1 MTQNAEE
8 PQAPQASAAPA
19 AAPREQGW
27 RGIILALL
35 AFVLLPLVPLLRVV
49 VPIEQSLLL
58 IVPALAT
65 CALLGWWAGGRL
77 FLALTWTALAVWMI
91 VTPLP
96 GAPAF
101 VAFSKGWSLLLV
113 ASFGVASIMSP
124 RHPFFPRAL
133 SAIGLSFAVGLG
145 IVLFSAKRPDTV
157 QRSVG
162 VEYTRRVDS
171 WLTDWESVSK
181 TAEWQQL
188 ARDNP
193 GMETLA
199 RESSDRLKELPPI
212 TSQLFPSLLA
222 LESLAVL
229 ALAWGLYHRVS
240 RARIGP
246 RPAPLKEFR
255 FNDQLVWGL
264 VAGITAVAVP
274 TLTAFRV
281 VGLNLLV
288 FFGAL
293 YALRGLGV
301 LTWFFAPGRLMVA
314 LTIGL
319 AIFMWPLI
327 GVFALGIGLG
337 DTWLDWRSR
346 PRPTT

>member
-1 MTQNAEE
+1 
-8 PQAPQASAAPA
+8 
-19 AAPREQGW
+19 
-27 RGIILALL
+27 
-35 AFVLLPLVPLLRVV
+35 VLIPLVPLVRVV
-49 VPIEQSLLL
+49 IPVEQSLLL
-58 IVPALAT
+58 IVPALAA
-65 CALLGWWAGGRL
+65 CALVGWWAGGRF
-77 FLALTWTALAVWMI
+77 FLVLSWTALAVWML
-91 VTPLP
+91 VTRLP
-96 GAPAF
+96 GTPQFLAI
-101 VAFSKGWSLLLV
+101 SKGWALLIA
-113 ASFGVASIMSP
+113 ASFGVVSIMSP
-124 RHPFFPRAL
+124 RRSFFPRAL
-133 SAIGLSFAVGLG
+133 SAIGLSFAVGLAL
-145 IVLFSAKRPDTV
+145 VMFSRQQP
-157 QRSVG
+157 SM
-162 VEYTRRVDS
+162 VERAVREEYARRVES
-171 WLTDWESVSK
+171 WLTDWQSLSR
-181 TAEWQQL
+181 TPEWREL
-188 ARDNP
+188 TRENP

-199 RESSDRLKELPPI
+199 RESSDRLVKLPPV
-212 TSQLFPSLLA
+212 TAQLYPAMLA

-246 RPAPLKEFR
+246 PLAPLREFR

-274 TLTAFRV
+274 TLNAFRI

-301 LTWFFAPGRLMVA
+301 LTWFFAPGRLMVT
-314 LTIGL
+314 LTIAL
-319 AIFMWPLI
+319 AIFMWPLL

>member
-1 MTQNAEE
+1 M
-8 PQAPQASAAPA
+8 
-19 AAPREQGW
+19 
-27 RGIILALL
+27 
-35 AFVLLPLVPLLRVV
+35 LLPFVPLLRVV

-58 IVPALAT
+58 IVPALAV
-65 CALLGWWAGGRL
+65 CALVGWWAGGRI
-77 FLALTWTALAVWMI
+77 FLAMSWVTLAVWI
-91 VTPLP
+91 LVTGLP
-96 GAPAF
+96 GEPGF
-101 VAFSKGWSLLLV
+101 VAVSKGWALLL
-113 ASFGVASIMSP
+113 AATFGVVSIMSP
-124 RHPFFPRAL
+124 RQSFFPRAM

-145 IVLFSAKRPDTV
+145 LALFAAKRPGSIEKTV
-157 QRSVG
+157 RA
-162 VEYTRRVDS
+162 EYSRRVDS
-171 WLTDWESVSK
+171 WLADWEAMSK
-181 TAEWQQL
+181 TREWQQL
-188 ARDNP
+188 TRDNP
-193 GMETLA
+193 GVETLA
-199 RESSDRLKELPPI
+199 RESSDQLRQLPPV
-212 TSQLFPSLLA
+212 TARLYPALLA

-229 ALAWGLYHRVS
+229 ALAWGLFHRVS

-246 RPAPLKEFR
+246 PLAPLREFR

-301 LTWFFAPGRLMVA
+301 LTWFFAPGRLMGA

-319 AIFMWPLI
+319 AIFMWPLL

>member
-1 MTQNAEE
+1 V
-8 PQAPQASAAPA
+8 
-19 AAPREQGW
+19 G
-27 RGIILALL
+27 
-35 AFVLLPLVPLLRVV
+35 FVLIPLVPLVRVAIPV
-49 VPIEQSLLL
+49 EQSLLL

-65 CALLGWWAGGRL
+65 CALVGWWAGGR
-77 FLALTWTALAVWMI
+77 FLLVLSWTALAVWLL

-96 GAPAF
+96 GSPQFLA
-101 VAFSKGWSLLLV
+101 VSKGWALLV
-113 ASFGVASIMSP
+113 AASFGVVSIMSP
-124 RHPFFPRAL
+124 SRPFFPRAL
-133 SAIGLSFAVGLG
+133 SAIGLAFAVGLTL
-145 IVLFSAKRPDTV
+145 VTFAARRP
-157 QRSVG
+157 G
-162 VEYTRRVDS
+162 VVETTIRQEYTRRVES
-171 WLTDWESVSK
+171 WLADWQSVSR
-181 TAEWQQL
+181 TPEWQEL
-188 ARDNP
+188 TRDKP
-193 GMETLA
+193 GMEALA
-199 RESSDRLKELPPI
+199 RESSDRLLKLPPV
-212 TSQLFPSLLA
+212 TAPLFPAMLA

-246 RPAPLKEFR
+246 PLAPLKEFR

-274 TLTAFRV
+274 TLNAFRV
-281 VGLNLLV
+281 VGLNLLL

-301 LTWFFAPGRLMVA
+301 LTWFFAPGRLMVT
-314 LTIGL
+314 LTIAL
-319 AIFMWPLI
+319 AIFMWPIL

>member
-1 MTQNAEE
+1 MQDDEASS
-8 PQAPQASAAPA
+8 APVTPAP
-19 AAPREQGW
+19 APREQGW
-27 RGIILALL
+27 RRIILALL
-35 AFVLLPLVPLLRVV
+35 AFVFLPYVPLLRAAIPV
-49 VPIEQSLLL
+49 EQSLLL

-65 CALLGWWAGGRL
+65 CALVGWWAGGKL
-77 FLALTWTALAVWMI
+77 YLAITWLVLAVWI
-91 VTPLP
+91 LATRLP
-96 GAPAF
+96 GVPNF
-101 VAFSKGWSLLLV
+101 MTISKGWALLMV
-113 ASFGVASIMSP
+113 ASFGVVSIMSP
-124 RHPFFPRAL
+124 RQSFFPRAL
-133 SAIGLSFAVGLG
+133 SAIGLSFAVGLAL
-145 IVLFSAKRPDTV
+145 VMFAAKTPGTIERTV
-157 QRSVG
+157 RA
-162 VEYTRRVDS
+162 EYTRRVDA
-171 WLTDWESVSK
+171 WLSDWESVSQ
-181 TAEWQQL
+181 TREWQQL
-188 ARDNP
+188 VRDNP
-193 GMETLA
+193 GMETLSQ
-199 RESSDRLKELPPI
+199 ESTDRLRALPPV
-212 TSQLFPSLLA
+212 TARLYPSLLA

-246 RPAPLKEFR
+246 PLAPLREFR

-274 TLTAFRV
+274 TLTAFKTA
-281 VGLNLLV
+281 GLNLLV

-301 LTWFFAPGRLMVA
+301 LTWFVAPGRVMVA

>member
-1 MTQNAEE
+1 
-8 PQAPQASAAPA
+8 
-19 AAPREQGW
+19 
-27 RGIILALL
+27 
-35 AFVLLPLVPLLRVV
+35 VLLPLVPLLRVAI
-49 VPIEQSLLL
+49 PIEQSLLL
-58 IVPALAT
+58 IVPALAV
-65 CALLGWWAGGRL
+65 CALVGWWAGGRF
-77 FLALTWTALAVWMI
+77 FLALSWMALAIWI
-91 VTPLP
+91 LVTRLP
-96 GAPAF
+96 GGPGFEA
-101 VAFSKGWSLLLV
+101 VAKGWALLV
-113 ASFGVASIMSP
+113 TATFGVVSIMSP
-124 RHPFFPRAL
+124 RQTFFPRAL
-133 SAIGLSFAVGLG
+133 SAIGLSFALGLAL
-145 IVLFSAKRPDTV
+145 VLLAAKQPGTV
-157 QRSVG
+157 ERTMRT
-162 VEYTRRVDS
+162 EYTRRVDA
-171 WLTDWESVSK
+171 WLTDWEAVSK
-181 TAEWQQL
+181 TNEWQQL
-188 ARDNP
+188 TKDNP

-199 RESSDRLKELPPI
+199 RESSDRLRQLPPI
-212 TSQLFPSLLA
+212 TARVYPAILA

-229 ALAWGLYHRVS
+229 ALAWSLFHRVS

-246 RPAPLKEFR
+246 PLAQLREFR

-281 VGLNLLV
+281 AGLNLLV

-319 AIFMWPLI
+319 AIFMWPLL

>member
-1 MTQNAEE
+1 M
-8 PQAPQASAAPA
+8 
-19 AAPREQGW
+19 G
-27 RGIILALL
+27 
-35 AFVLLPLVPLLRVV
+35 FVLIPLVPLVRVV
-49 VPIEQSLLL
+49 IPVEQSLLL
-58 IVPALAT
+58 IVPALAV
-65 CALLGWWAGGRL
+65 CALVGWWAGGRL
-77 FLALTWTALAVWMI
+77 LLVLSWTALAVWML

-96 GAPAF
+96 GTPQFLAI
-101 VAFSKGWSLLLV
+101 SKGWALLV
-113 ASFGVASIMSP
+113 AASFGVVSIMSP
-124 RHPFFPRAL
+124 SRSFFPRAL
-133 SAIGLSFAVGLG
+133 SAVGLSFAVGLTL
-145 IVLFSAKRPDTV
+145 VMFASRRP
-157 QRSVG
+157 SV
-162 VEYTRRVDS
+162 VEETIRQEYTRRVES
-171 WLTDWESVSK
+171 WLADWQAVSR
-181 TAEWQQL
+181 TPEWQQL
-188 ARDNP
+188 TRDNP

-199 RESSDRLKELPPI
+199 RESSDRLLKLPPV
-212 TSQLFPSLLA
+212 TAQMYPAMLA

-246 RPAPLKEFR
+246 PLAPLKEFR

-274 TLTAFRV
+274 TLNAFRV

-301 LTWFFAPGRLMVA
+301 LTWFFAPGRLMVT
-314 LTIGL
+314 LTIAL
-319 AIFMWPLI
+319 AIFMWPIL

-346 PRPTT
+346 ARPTT

>member
-1 MTQNAEE
+1 
-8 PQAPQASAAPA
+8 
-19 AAPREQGW
+19 
-27 RGIILALL
+27 
-35 AFVLLPLVPLLRVV
+35 VLLPLVPLLRVAI
-49 VPIEQSLLL
+49 PIEQSLLL
-58 IVPALAT
+58 IVPALAA
-65 CALLGWWAGGRL
+65 CALVGWWAGGRF
-77 FLALTWTALAVWMI
+77 FLALSWTALALWI
-91 VTPLP
+91 LVTPLP
-96 GAPAF
+96 GGAGF
-101 VAFSKGWSLLLV
+101 VAAAKGWALL
-113 ASFGVASIMSP
+113 ASATFGVVSIMSP
-124 RHPFFPRAL
+124 RQAFFPRAL
-133 SAIGLSFAVGLG
+133 SAIGLSFAVALTL
-145 IVLFSAKRPDTV
+145 VLFTAKRPDSIERTV
-157 QRSVG
+157 RA
-162 VEYTRRVDS
+162 EYTRRVDS
-171 WLTDWESVSK
+171 WLADWESVSK
-181 TAEWQQL
+181 TKEWQQL
-188 ARDNP
+188 TRDNP

-199 RESSDRLKELPPI
+199 RESSDRLRQLPPI
-212 TSQLFPSLLA
+212 TARVYPAILA

-229 ALAWGLYHRVS
+229 ALAWALFHRVS

-246 RPAPLKEFR
+246 PLAPLKEFR

-281 VGLNLLV
+281 AGLNLLV

-319 AIFMWPLI
+319 AIFMWPLL

>member
-1 MTQNAEE
+1 
-8 PQAPQASAAPA
+8 
-19 AAPREQGW
+19 
-27 RGIILALL
+27 
-35 AFVLLPLVPLLRVV
+35 VLLPLVPLLRVV

-58 IVPALAT
+58 IVPALAV
-65 CALLGWWAGGRL
+65 CALVGWWAGGRI
-77 FLALTWTALAVWMI
+77 FLALSWVTLAVWI
-91 VTPLP
+91 LVTPLP
-96 GAPAF
+96 GTPGF
-101 VAFSKGWSLLLV
+101 VAASKGWALLV
-113 ASFGVASIMSP
+113 VATFGVVSIMSP
-124 RHPFFPRAL
+124 REPFFPRAL
-133 SAIGLSFAVGLG
+133 AAVGLSFAVGLAL
-145 IVLFSAKRPDTV
+145 VLFSAKRPDSIEKTV
-157 QRSVG
+157 RA
-162 VEYTRRVDS
+162 EYARRVDS
-171 WLTDWESVSK
+171 WLADWESVSK
-181 TAEWQQL
+181 TREWQQL
-188 ARDNP
+188 TRDNP

-199 RESSDRLKELPPI
+199 RESSDQLRKLPPV
-212 TSQLFPSLLA
+212 TARLYPALLA

-229 ALAWGLYHRVS
+229 ALAWGLFHRVS

-246 RPAPLKEFR
+246 PLAPLREFR

-319 AIFMWPLI
+319 AIFMWPLL

>member
-1 MTQNAEE
+1 MTQSAE
-8 PQAPQASAAPA
+8 APQASVAPA
-19 AAPREQGW
+19 PAPREQGW
-27 RGIILALL
+27 RRIILALL
-35 AFVLLPLVPLLRVV
+35 AFVLLPLVPLLRAA

-65 CALLGWWAGGRL
+65 CALVGWWAGGRL
-77 FLALTWTALAVWMI
+77 FLALTWTALAVWML

-96 GAPAF
+96 GAPTF
-101 VAFSKGWSLLLV
+101 VALSKGWALLLV

-124 RHPFFPRAL
+124 RQSFFPRAL
-133 SAIGLSFAVGLG
+133 SAIGLSFGVGLAL
-145 IVLFSAKRPDTV
+145 VLFASRRPDTV
-157 QRSVG
+157 ERAVRT
-162 VEYTRRVDS
+162 EYTRRVDS
-171 WLTDWESVSK
+171 WLTDWESVSQ
-181 TAEWQQL
+181 TLEWQQL

-199 RESSDRLKELPPI
+199 RESSERLKQIPPI
-212 TSQLFPSLLA
+212 TSPLFPSLLA

-246 RPAPLKEFR
+246 PLAPLKEFR

-264 VAGITAVAVP
+264 VLGITAVAVP
-274 TLTAFRV
+274 TLKAFSI

-301 LTWFFAPGRLMVA
+301 LAWFFAPGRLMVA

-319 AIFMWPLI
+319 AIFIWPLL
-327 GVFALGIGLG
+327 GVFALGVGLG

>member
-1 MTQNAEE
+1 M
-8 PQAPQASAAPA
+8 
-19 AAPREQGW
+19 
-27 RGIILALL
+27 L
-35 AFVLLPLVPLLRVV
+35 AFVLLPLVPLLRVAI
-49 VPIEQSLLL
+49 PIEQSLLL
-58 IVPALAT
+58 IVPALAA
-65 CALLGWWAGGRL
+65 CALVGWWAGGRF
-77 FLALTWTALAVWMI
+77 FLALSWTALAVWI
-91 VTPLP
+91 LVTRLP
-96 GAPAF
+96 GGAGF
-101 VAFSKGWSLLLV
+101 VAAAKGWALLV
-113 ASFGVASIMSP
+113 AATFGVVSIVSP
-124 RHPFFPRAL
+124 RQTFFPRAL
-133 SAIGLSFAVGLG
+133 SAIGLSFAVGLAL
-145 IVLFSAKRPDTV
+145 VLFAAKRPDSIERTV
-157 QRSVG
+157 RT
-162 VEYTRRVDS
+162 EYTRRVDS
-171 WLTDWESVSK
+171 WLSDWESMSK
-181 TAEWQQL
+181 TKEWQQIT
-188 ARDNP
+188 RDNP

-199 RESSDRLKELPPI
+199 RESSDRLRELPPI
-212 TSQLFPSLLA
+212 TARVYPAILA

-229 ALAWGLYHRVS
+229 ALAWALFHRVS

-246 RPAPLKEFR
+246 PLAPLRDFR

-281 VGLNLLV
+281 AGLNLLV

-314 LTIGL
+314 LTIAL
-319 AIFMWPLI
+319 AIFMWPLL

>member
-1 MTQNAEE
+1 
-8 PQAPQASAAPA
+8 
-19 AAPREQGW
+19 
-27 RGIILALL
+27 
-35 AFVLLPLVPLLRVV
+35 LPLVPLLRVAIPV
-49 VPIEQSLLL
+49 EQSLLL
-58 IVPALAT
+58 IVPALAA
-65 CALLGWWAGGRL
+65 CALVGWWAGGRF
-77 FLALTWTALAVWMI
+77 FLALTWAALAVWMM

-96 GAPAF
+96 GAAPF
-101 VAFSKGWSLLLV
+101 VFIEKGWSLLLV
-113 ASFGVASIMSP
+113 ASFGVSSIMSP
-124 RHPFFPRAL
+124 RQTFFPRAL
-133 SAIGLSFAVGLG
+133 SAIGLSFAVGMAL
-145 IVLFSAKRPDTV
+145 VLFAAKRPDTV
-157 QRSVG
+157 ERAVR

-181 TAEWQQL
+181 TREWQDL
-188 ARDNP
+188 TRDNP

-199 RESSDRLKELPPI
+199 KESSDRLRELPSVTAP
-212 TSQLFPSLLA
+212 LYPSVLA

-246 RPAPLKEFR
+246 PLAPLRDFR

-264 VAGITAVAVP
+264 VLGITAVAVP
-274 TLTAFRV
+274 TLKVFHT

-319 AIFMWPLI
+319 AIFMWPIL